1 MAVLLI
7 GFPGCGGQGV
17 SAGAEEIFL
26 FFIFAVLE
34 KNGFLRYIPYFRIV
48 NIS

>member
-1 MAVLLI
+1 MEVLSI
-7 GFPGCGGQGV
+7 GFPVAAGGCACRCGRN
-17 SAGAEEIFL
+17 FL

-34 KNGFLRYIPYFRIV
+34 KNGFLRYISYFRIV

>member
-7 GFPGCGGQGV
+7 GFPGWGGCVCRCGRN
-17 SAGAEEIFL
+17 FL